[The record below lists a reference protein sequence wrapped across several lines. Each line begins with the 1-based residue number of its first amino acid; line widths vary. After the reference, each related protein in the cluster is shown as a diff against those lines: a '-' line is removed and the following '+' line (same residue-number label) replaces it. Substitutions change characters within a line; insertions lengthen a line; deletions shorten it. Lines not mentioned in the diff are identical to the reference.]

1 MKYLNKNSIYIGWSD
16 NIQLAI
22 DAYEDMVEL
31 NEENKDVISNLEQSV
46 RDHKSLI
53 KTLDEDIEM
62 YKNTK
67 KELLLEIK
75 HLSQLNGEYRRERH
89 DMEDKLIEATKPWYL
104 KLKNKL
110 TKLSLRNPFYIK
122 SSTSS
127 DFQESIVMKYDEEN
141 DKIIYE
147 DAS

>member
-1 MKYLNKNSIYIGWSD
+1 MKLNKNSIYIGWKD

-46 RDHKSLI
+46 RDYKGLI
-53 KTLDEDIEM
+53 KTLDKDIEM

-67 KELLLEIK
+67 KELLLQVK

-89 DMEDKLIEATKPWYL
+89 DMEDKLIEATKPWHL

-110 TKLSLRNPFYIK
+110 NRLSIRNPFYIK
-122 SSTSS
+122 SK
-127 DFQESIVMKYDEEN
+127 EIL
-141 DKIIYE
+141 
-147 DAS
+147 